1 MIRVL
6 VADDHAVVREGLKR
20 ILGDA
25 PDMSVVAEAADGE
38 QALEQLKAADVD
50 VLLLDLSMPGPG
62 VFELLRQC
70 QEDHPDVRVLVI
82 SVQPE
87 AMYAVRALKGG
98 ASGYVSK
105 DRSPEELAW
114 AIRRVHAGG
123 RYISESLAE
132 RLVFGDGFDLDH
144 LPHESLSN
152 REYEVLC
159 LLGEGKR
166 VKEIAA
172 ELGVSPK
179 TVSTYRT
186 RILEKLD
193 AESTADLIRYA
204 MSHNLVS

>member
-1 MIRVL
+1 ML

-25 PDMSVVAEAADGE
+25 LDMEVVAEAATGE
-38 QALEQLKAADVD
+38 EALERLASEQVD
-50 VLLLDLSMPGPG
+50 VLLMDLSMPGPG
-62 VFELLRQC
+62 AFELLQQC
-70 QEDHPDVRVLVI
+70 QETYPKLRVLVI

-98 ASGYVSK
+98 AAGYVSK

-123 RYISESLAE
+123 RYVSEALAE
-132 RLVFGDGFDLDH
+132 RLVFNDGELDRQ
-144 LPHESLSN
+144 PHESLSN
-152 REYEVLC
+152 REYQVLR
-159 LLGEGKR
+159 LLGEGRR
-166 VKEIAA
+166 VMEIAA

-186 RILEKLD
+186 RILEKLG

-204 MSHNLVS
+204 ISNNLVS